1 MGVGKAQ
8 EINQNPRHPIL
19 PLGVSWGWQNWEWQ
33 TNFHTPGASRKLCH
47 LSVSRQWLQN
57 SSIWYPWNRLQTLT
71 ERRHFCTCHKCWH
84 ILIFV
89 LGGKYASV
97 LTFVTHIVTHAYC
110 QELLQ
115 NWSDPVYMF
124 NCILLLSFASW
135 GKASGQKSCS
145 VLSNMITAD
154 LMCYCFY
161 TGWQFA

>member
-1 MGVGKAQ
+1 MTSYTPFRCKLRVT
-8 EINQNPRHPIL
+8 E
-19 PLGVSWGWQNWEWQ
+19 LGV
-33 TNFHTPGASRKLCH
+33 TNEFSHTWCIKKIMPPICESPVATKQQYLIPLEQVTNTHREEAFLH
-47 LSVSRQWLQN
+47 L
-57 SSIWYPWNRLQTLT
+57 
-71 ERRHFCTCHKCWH
+71 HKCWH

-89 LGGKYASV
+89 LGGKYPSV

-124 NCILLLSFASW
+124 NCRLLLSFASW

>member
-1 MGVGKAQ
+1 MHQ
-8 EINQNPRHPIL
+8 ENYAK
-19 PLGVSWGWQNWEWQ
+19 GW
-33 TNFHTPGASRKLCH
+33 LY

-57 SSIWYPWNRLQTLT
+57 SSIWYPGNRLQTLT

-89 LGGKYASV
+89 LGGKYPSV
-97 LTFVTHIVTHAYC
+97 LTFVSHIVTHAYC

-124 NCILLLSFASW
+124 NCRLLLSFASW

-161 TGWQFA
+161 TGWQFAYTNNFQCSSCESFALVLKLNGHMGVTAASPQQRE